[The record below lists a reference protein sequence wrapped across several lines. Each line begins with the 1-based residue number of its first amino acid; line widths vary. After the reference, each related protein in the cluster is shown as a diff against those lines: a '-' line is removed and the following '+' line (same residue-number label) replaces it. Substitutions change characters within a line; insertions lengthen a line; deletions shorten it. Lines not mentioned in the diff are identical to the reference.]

1 MENLE
6 LKVQGMKCAGCEN
19 RIKKALTTLKE
30 VKEVTASFKDN
41 AVKITLK
48 KALTPE
54 LKQKIITIITNL
66 DFVVEE

>member
-6 LKVQGMKCAGCEN
+6 LKVQGMKCTGCEN

-41 AVKITLK
+41 VVKITLK

-54 LKQKIITIITNL
+54 LKQKIIIIITNL

>member
-6 LKVQGMKCAGCEN
+6 LKVQGMKCVGCEN

-54 LKQKIITIITNL
+54 LKQKIITLITNL
-66 DFVVEE
+66 DFIVEE